1 MAVPSSTDLKL
12 VNVVNALQKL
22 TLNQTKNLALQLG
35 VELNVLIDI
44 ESEEK
49 GETRRAHYIQAWL
62 DIDTEA
68 SWEKIIVALNQIGMK
83 VVAARV
89 TSQYLPKSQ
98 ESIPSGQSSD
108 PTPLSVPVASY
119 PGSTQYTTS
128 DPTPPQVQAPESGNA
143 QLSVPTTQPPHNKA
157 TPQPITPEVDP
168 ESPDDTPQHLTPE
181 VDPESPPDD
190 IPQPITPEVDPVK
203 VAQAKATIE
212 HLEDSFSDIISD
224 TCEELCEKESKDPK
238 FFNKF
243 RTKLLFLPVAK
254 KRIHV
259 KFFHDSED
267 EIIHAENVQKL
278 LAILNRYCNWSNY
291 EILLHLVNKFCEATK
306 SSMMKYCSEIESFEI
321 TTTVDVYLVAT
332 SASAELSLVFS
343 KMVLKMNKKTSSC
356 SLHDIRKFNEALSE
370 KASLAPHSVYI
381 QAIGPGSVVVELRF
395 PPSAVG
401 WVLAAMTPDFLHT
414 HNLIEV
420 TVDGQ
425 PLTTIHEDQY
435 RLVSITYY
443 LIPMVVLYSM

>member
-1 MAVPSSTDLKL
+1 MAVPSYTDLKL
-12 VNVVNALQKL
+12 VNVVNALQNL
-22 TLNQTKNLALQLG
+22 TLDQTKNLALQLG
-35 VELNVLIDI
+35 VKLNVLIDI
-44 ESEEK
+44 ESEQK

-83 VVAARV
+83 VVAAHV
-89 TSQYLPKSQ
+89 TSQYLPKPQ

-108 PTPLSVPVASY
+108 PTSLPIPVASY
-119 PGSTQYTTS
+119 SGSTQDTTS
-128 DPTPPQVQAPESGNA
+128 DPTPPQVQVTESGVA
-143 QLSVPTTQPPHNKA
+143 QLSLPTIQPPLDKA
-157 TPQPITPEVDP
+157 TQHKVDPESPPDDTPQPITPEVDP
-168 ESPDDTPQHLTPE
+168 E
-181 VDPESPPDD
+181 
-190 IPQPITPEVDPVK
+190 K
-203 VAQAKATIE
+203 VAHAKATIE
-212 HLEDSFSDIISD
+212 HLEDSFSDVWSD
-224 TCEELCEKESKDPK
+224 TCEDLCEKESNDPK
-238 FFNKF
+238 FFNRF
-243 RTKLLFLPVAK
+243 RNKLLLLPVAK

-267 EIIHAENVQKL
+267 EIIDAKNVRKL
-278 LAILNRYCNWSNY
+278 FAILSRYCNWSNY
-291 EILLHLVNKFCEATK
+291 EVLFHLVNKFCEATK

-343 KMVLKMNKKTSSC
+343 KMVVKMNRKASSC

-395 PPSAVG
+395 PSSAVG

-425 PLTTIHEDQY
+425 PLTTIEGDQN

-443 LIPMVVLYSM
+443 L

>member
-1 MAVPSSTDLKL
+1 MAVSSSTDLKL
-12 VNVVNALQKL
+12 VNVVNALENL
-22 TLNQTKNLALQLG
+22 TLDQTKNLALQLG
-35 VELNVLIDI
+35 VKLNVLIDI
-44 ESEEK
+44 ECEQK

-83 VVAARV
+83 VVAAHV
-89 TSQYLPKSQ
+89 TSQYLPKPQ
-98 ESIPSGQSSD
+98 ESIRSSD
-108 PTPLSVPVASY
+108 PTSLPVPVASY
-119 PGSTQYTTS
+119 PGSTQDTTS
-128 DPTPPQVQAPESGNA
+128 DPTPPQVQAPESGVA
-143 QLSVPTTQPPHNKA
+143 QLPLPTTQPPPDKA
-157 TPQPITPEVDP
+157 TQHKVD
-168 ESPDDTPQHLTPE
+168 PE

-190 IPQPITPEVDPVK
+190 APQPITLEVDPEK
-203 VAQAKATIE
+203 VGQAKATIE
-212 HLEDSFSDIISD
+212 HLEDSFSDIWSD
-224 TCEELCEKESKDPK
+224 TCEDLCEKESKDSK
-238 FFNKF
+238 FFNRF
-243 RTKLLFLPVAK
+243 RNKLLLLPVAK

-267 EIIHAENVQKL
+267 EIIDAKNVRKL
-278 LAILNRYCNWSNY
+278 FAILSRYCNWSNY
-291 EILLHLVNKFCEATK
+291 EVLLHLVNKFCEATK

-321 TTTVDVYLVAT
+321 TTTVDVYLIAT

-343 KMVLKMNKKTSSC
+343 KMVVKMNRKASSC

-370 KASLAPHSVYI
+370 RASLAPHSVYI

-425 PLTTIHEDQY
+425 PLTTIEGDQY
-435 RLVSITYY
+435 RLVSSF
-443 LIPMVVLYSM
+443 LWLYSKSP